1 MNDILRVVPS
11 AAASQN
17 FQHKMLEEQKPRSKD
32 GSSDFEKLLSE
43 ALQKGNH

>member
-1 MNDILRVVPS
+1 MNDILWVVPS

-32 GSSDFEKLLSE
+32 GSGDFEKLLSE
-43 ALQKGNH
+43 ALRKGSI